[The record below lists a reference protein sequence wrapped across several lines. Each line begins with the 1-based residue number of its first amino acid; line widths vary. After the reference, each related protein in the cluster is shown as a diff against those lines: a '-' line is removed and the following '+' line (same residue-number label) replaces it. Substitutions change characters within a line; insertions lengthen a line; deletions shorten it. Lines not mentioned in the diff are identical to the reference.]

1 MILNKYTN
9 RLLFYAPLIMH
20 LSANEVIRG
29 EWGNE
34 AKLKQKLTEAGY
46 DYSEIQRKVNQLI
59 K

>member
-1 MILNKYTN
+1 
-9 RLLFYAPLIMH
+9 MH

-34 AKLKQKLTEAGY
+34 AKLKQKLTEAEY
-46 DYSEIQRKVNQLI
+46 DYSEVQRKVNQLI